1 MSNLRPLKYLL
12 AYSLP
17 VLAYLAFHSHG
28 WITFAPMIEAFL
40 LIPLFEVFLRPSKGN
55 LSQIEEEMI
64 REDPVYDWMIYVIV
78 PITFYLGFDFL
89 TAIQEVGLTTT
100 EKLGRITSMGMICGT
115 LGINVGHELGHRKKP
130 FERGLAKLLL
140 LSSFYMHFYIEHNR
154 GHHKKVST
162 PEDPASA
169 QYGQT
174 VFGFWVKSIVYSY
187 LSAWKLEFARMQK
200 LGKPK
205 FSLNNQM
212 LVFQVIQFSVALSI
226 GLYFGWLVMGYYIL
240 AALMGILLLET
251 VNYIEHYGLTR
262 NQVSE
267 GRYERV
273 MPHHSWNSNH
283 PMGRLMLF
291 ELSRHSDHHF
301 LASRKYQVL
310 KNYEEAP
317 SMPTGYPGMMVLAL
331 FPPLWFQ
338 VMHSHMKK
346 LELA

>member
-1 MSNLRPLKYLL
+1 MLSIRPLKYLL

-17 VLAYLAFHSHG
+17 ALAYLAFHSHG
-28 WITFAPMIEAFL
+28 WVTFAPMIEAFV
-40 LIPLFEVFLRPSKGN
+40 LIPLFEVFLSPSKGN
-55 LSQIEEEMI
+55 LSEIEEEMI
-64 REDPVYDWMIYVIV
+64 KEDPVYDWMIYVIV
-78 PITFYLGFDFL
+78 PITFFLAFDFF
-89 TAIQEVGLTTT
+89 TAIQEIGLTTT
-100 EKLGRITSMGMICGT
+100 EKVGRITSMGMICGT
-115 LGINVGHELGHRKKP
+115 LGINVGHELGHRKKS
-130 FERGLAKLLL
+130 FERVLAKMLL

-154 GHHKKVST
+154 GHHKNVST

-169 QYGQT
+169 QYGQA
-174 VFGFWVKSIVYSY
+174 VFGFWFKSIVRSY
-187 LSAWKLEFARMQK
+187 FSAWRLEFDRMHKIGQSW
-200 LGKPK
+200 
-205 FSLNNQM
+205 FSLKNQM
-212 LVFQVIQFSVALSI
+212 LIFQLIQLGVALFI
-226 GLYFGWLVMGYYIL
+226 GSYFGWIVMGYYLL

-262 NQVSE
+262 KRVSE

-283 PMGRLMLF
+283 PVGRLMLF
-291 ELSRHSDHHF
+291 ELSRHSDHHY

-338 VMHSHMKK
+338 VMHGQMKK